1 MTQQIRAIAAILF
14 STLIFL
20 IGNGL
25 LTTLIP
31 VRGDIEGF
39 SNLAIGAIGSAYFL
53 GFVVGC
59 YGAPHML
66 ARSGHIR
73 TFAVGAAIAA
83 VTTLLQSLAVD
94 EIVWSLARAFF
105 GFAAAC
111 MYMVIESW
119 LNDRA
124 ANETRGRIF
133 AAYMTVNFA
142 GLVIGQW
149 LYVTAPPTSFVLFNL
164 SAIFYALCLVPVGLT
179 RLPQPQP
186 AAVPVLRPLRLFK
199 VAPVGVAGC
208 VAVGFANGA
217 VWTLAPVY
225 AHSHGLTNGLL
236 AAFMSAF
243 TLMGAFVQVPVG
255 RLSDHVDRRYVIAAA
270 SILAAATGLLLA
282 WLGGKSHTAAIGIVA
297 LYGAVTLP
305 VYGLSVAHANDR
317 LPRDAFVETSATLL
331 LVNALASAIGPLLAA
346 LVTTGFGTAMLFVY
360 TAVIHTMLA
369 AFALVR
375 TRVVEAPAEE
385 FHEPF
390 VPVLPT
396 ASQVSLELDPRG
408 PESDPP
414 VEDAA

>member
-1 MTQQIRAIAAILF
+1 MTQQIRALAAILF
-14 STLIFL
+14 STLIYL

-25 LTTLIP
+25 LNTIIP

-39 SNLAIGAIGSAYFL
+39 SNLAIGAIGSAYYL
-53 GFVVGC
+53 GFVLGC
-59 YGAPHML
+59 YIAPRML
-66 ARSGHIR
+66 ASSGHIR

-83 VTTLLQSLAVD
+83 SMTLLQSLAID
-94 EIVWSLARAFF
+94 EIVWAAARAFF
-105 GFAAAC
+105 GFSAAC

-124 ANETRGRIF
+124 ENETRGRIF
-133 AAYMTVNFA
+133 AAYLTVNFA
-142 GLVIGQW
+142 GIVIGQW

-186 AAVPVLRPLRLFK
+186 AAAPVLRPLHLFK
-199 VAPVGVAGC
+199 LAPVGVAGC
-208 VAVGFANGA
+208 AAVGFANGA

-243 TLMGAFVQVPVG
+243 TLMGAIVQVPVG
-255 RLSDHVDRRYVIAAA
+255 RLSDHMDRRYVIAAVSA
-270 SILAAATGLLLA
+270 LAAVAGLLLA
-282 WLGGKSHTAAIGIVA
+282 WLGGLNRATAIAIVA
-297 LYGAVTLP
+297 VYGAVTLP

-331 LVNALASAIGPLLAA
+331 LVNALASAAGPLLAA
-346 LVTTGFGTAMLFVY
+346 FVTTWLGTAMLFVY
-360 TAVIHTMLA
+360 TAVIHGALA

-375 TRVVEAPAEE
+375 TRMTEAPPEE

-390 VPVLPT
+390 APVLPT
-396 ASQVSLELDPRG
+396 ASQVALELDPRG
-408 PESDPP
+408 PESEPP
-414 VEDAA
+414 AA